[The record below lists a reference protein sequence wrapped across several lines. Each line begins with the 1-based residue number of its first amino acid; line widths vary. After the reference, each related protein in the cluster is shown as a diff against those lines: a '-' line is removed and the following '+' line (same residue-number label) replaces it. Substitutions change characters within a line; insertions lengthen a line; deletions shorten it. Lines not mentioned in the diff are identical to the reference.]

1 MHRLAT
7 LPGGWT
13 PDIDGVVMVEQT
25 PAPMF
30 ILTAADTDIQAIAS
44 ALPHLPPH
52 FPDLRVCNL
61 LNLQQAFAIDD
72 YADQV
77 LSHAQVI
84 VLRLLGGRSYWPYGL
99 EVVKELA
106 SQNPALSL
114 FVLPGDDR
122 PDPELISQ
130 STVPLNAAHQLWQYF
145 AQGGVANLQHSLTWL
160 SNFALGT
167 TFPAAPVQPVPKVGI
182 YTPPNCN
189 FTQSL
194 KTSKRLMPP
203 LKNT

>member
-13 PDIDGVVMVEQT
+13 PDTDGVVMVDQT
-25 PAPMF
+25 PAPMI

-44 ALPHLPPH
+44 ALPH
-52 FPDLRVCNL
+52 FPLDFPALRVCNL
-61 LNLQQAFAIDD
+61 LNLQQALSVDD

-77 LSHAQVI
+77 LSQARVI

-106 SQNPALSL
+106 SDNPELSL

-130 STVPLNAAHQLWQYF
+130 STVPLNVAHQLWQYF
-145 AQGGVANLQHSLTWL
+145 AQGSVGNIQNALAWL
-160 SNFALGT
+160 SNYGLGT
-167 TFPAAPVQPVPKVGI
+167 TFPFDPVQSVPKVGI
-182 YTPPNCN
+182 YAPPNCSL
-189 FTQSL
+189 TQSL
-194 KTSKRLMPP
+194 ITSKRLMPP

>member
-13 PDIDGVVMVEQT
+13 PDTDGVVMVEQT
-25 PAPMF
+25 PAPMI

-44 ALPHLPPH
+44 ALPHLPPQ
-52 FPDLRVCNL
+52 FPALRVCNL
-61 LNLQQAFAIDD
+61 LNLQQAFSIDD
-72 YADQV
+72 YVEQV
-77 LSHAQVI
+77 LSQARVI
-84 VLRLLGGRSYWPYGL
+84 VLRLLGGRSYWSYGL

-106 SQNPALSL
+106 SQHPELCL

-130 STVPLNAAHQLWQYF
+130 STVPLKAAHHLWQYF
-145 AQGGVANLQHSLTWL
+145 AQGGVTNVQQGLAWL
-160 SNFALGT
+160 SNYGFGT
-167 TFPAAPVQPVPKVGI
+167 TFPFDPVQSVPKVGI
-182 YTPPNCN
+182 YAPPNCSL
-189 FTQSL
+189 TQSL
-194 KTSKRLMPP
+194 MTSKRLMPP

>member
-13 PDIDGVVMVEQT
+13 PDSDGVVMVEQT
-25 PAPMF
+25 PAPII

-44 ALPHLPPH
+44 ALPHLPGD
-52 FPDLRVCNL
+52 FPALRVCNL
-61 LNLQQAFAIDD
+61 LNLQQAFSLDD
-72 YADQV
+72 YGERV
-77 LSHAQVI
+77 LSQAQVI

-99 EVVKELA
+99 EVVTELA
-106 SQNPALSL
+106 TANPALTL

-130 STVPLNAAHQLWQYF
+130 STVPLQVAHQLWQYF
-145 AQGGVANLQHSLTWL
+145 AQGGVANVQQGLAWL
-160 SNFALGT
+160 SDYGLGT
-167 TFPAAPVQPVPKVGI
+167 SFNPAPVQSVPKVGI
-182 YTPPNCN
+182 YAPPNCSL
-189 FTQSL
+189 TQSL
-194 KTSKRLMPP
+194 ITSNKLSPP